1 MLEEEK
7 VYAWKREGLCLKKRR
22 FMLEE
27 EKVMLEEEMVY
38 ARGREGVCLKKRRF
52 MLEEEKVYA

>member
-27 EKVMLEEEMVY
+27 EKVY
-38 ARGREGVCLKKRRF
+38 A
-52 MLEEEKVYA
+52 